1 MSLLKQS
8 ENWGVV
14 APAFGIVAS
23 LLTLPPWPVR
33 SKIEATPCVLTA
45 IPEGNIWIEYFGQ
58 CVFRAGI
65 VLFGTFGLAVMIPF
79 AEQISCTNF
88 SGNLRSRKIRCSTN
102 MDDFPV

>member
-1 MSLLKQS
+1 MIWRFREAAEGGNKKQMSLLKQS

-23 LLTLPPWPVR
+23 LLTLPPLPVR

-79 AEQISCTNF
+79 AANF
-88 SGNLRSRKIRCSTN
+88 LHNFLR
-102 MDDFPV
+102 